1 MVKIREVPDE
11 ELIKRRE
18 NSRTLMATLAGLFFV
33 WLIVIYYTKQVSLG
47 YIGFVFL
54 FLSILKY
61 FDMRYYDL
69 VIRMKENDDFNNG
82 RRSVVNLKELRE
94 I

>member
-1 MVKIREVPDE
+1 MNP
-11 ELIKRRE
+11 
-18 NSRTLMATLAGLFFV
+18 F
-33 WLIVIYYTKQVSLG
+33 YYTKQVSLG

-54 FLSILKY
+54 FLSVLKY